1 MASDDKGKFSAEI
14 SQKVIDDAL
23 RSVEAAHKPE
33 AEITTEVPEVPE
45 PVEPASAQS
54 KALSEG
60 EILRAEL
67 EASQSMSREMMGRLK
82 DTHERML
89 RATADLENY
98 RRRAQKEKEE
108 VQRFGNEKVLR
119 DFLPVIDNL
128 DRAIEHANTGADLD
142 SVKQGI
148 EMTRKL
154 FEETLAKHGVTRVV
168 ALGQGFD
175 PAFHEAIQSIDRPD
189 VPPNQVITEV
199 VKGYLLKDRLMRPAL
214 VVVSK
219 ALGESKSASPAD
231 ESTSEGEHPTAP
243 GSANG

>member
-1 MASDDKGKFSAEI
+1 VASDDKGKFSAEI

-23 RSVEAAHKPE
+23 RSVETARKPE
-33 AEITTEVPEVPE
+33 VEVPTEVSEVPEQVQG
-45 PVEPASAQS
+45 AGTQS
-54 KALSEG
+54 KALSEW

-67 EASQSMSREMMGRLK
+67 DASQAMSREMMGRLK

-98 RRRAQKEKEE
+98 RRRAQKEKED

-119 DFLPVIDNL
+119 DFLPVIDNM

-154 FEETLAKHGVTRVV
+154 FEETLAKHGVTRVA
-168 ALGQGFD
+168 ALGQRFD

-199 VKGYLLKDRLMRPAL
+199 VKGYMLKDRLMRPAL

-219 ALGESKSASPAD
+219 ALEQPKAASPAD
-231 ESTSEGEHPTAP
+231 ESTSESNHPTAP
-243 GSANG
+243 GSVNG